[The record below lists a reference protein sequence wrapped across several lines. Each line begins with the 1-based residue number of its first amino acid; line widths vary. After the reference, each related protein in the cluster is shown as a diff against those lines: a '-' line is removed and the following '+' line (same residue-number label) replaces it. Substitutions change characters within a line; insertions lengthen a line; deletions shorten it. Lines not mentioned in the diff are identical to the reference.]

1 MSQFADL
8 SMSQFINQQII
19 GIILIIADII
29 LVIVSI
35 MLVYGLPL

>member
-29 LVIVSI
+29 LVIVG
-35 MLVYGLPL
+35 MLLVYGFPL

>member
-19 GIILIIADII
+19 GIIL
-29 LVIVSI
+29 VIVG
-35 MLVYGLPL
+35 MLLVYGLPL